1 MALVGAVL
9 RVIVARQ
16 SIFADEL
23 STYWIS
29 AQHGLTGVVSLLYG
43 TAPIKHAEITP
54 PLYFVAAWFTTRFG
68 HSILLLR
75 LPSLIAGELSIPLIY
90 LLGIRTVGRRA
101 ALVAAALTTVS
112 PFMIYYSTEAR
123 AYAVM
128 MLLVMGSTL
137 AMLVAVDSRRNRW
150 WVLYAVCSCAA
161 VYTHLTSVF
170 VLAAQFFWLWWAH
183 PDARRRA
190 VIANVGA
197 VAGLLP
203 WTAGFIRDY
212 TSPTLKILSLL
223 SPFDLHAIP
232 IILGHWAIGYP
243 YANYDAGIVHLPGP
257 VALGLL
263 ALATLAAV
271 LALGARLAGRRAQ
284 PGARGTRLPRP
295 VVLALVLLLATPVAE
310 GVISIFSSHIFG
322 VRNLAASWPGLAL
335 CFAALLTVPGPRLR
349 LAVVAM
355 GLSAFAI
362 GAALMLSPTY
372 SRPNYQAA
380 ADVVNGA
387 HPVVRVVIDETGE
400 ISPGP
405 LTPVDVEL
413 SRRVALFRAGAPAER
428 DHPFN
433 FGDPIAPLSGAV
445 SAAVAAA
452 HGGPVAVVSTALP
465 SGAVIATRRQAGTP
479 TFPAPYRLISTH
491 VYAGIAP
498 VAIRIYAERSR
509 SS

>member
-1 MALVGAVL
+1 MAAVGAVL
-9 RVIVARQ
+9 RLIVARQ

-29 AQHGLTGVVSLLYG
+29 AQHGLHGVVSLLYG
-43 TAPIKHAEITP
+43 TAAIKHAEITP
-54 PLYFVAAWFTTRFG
+54 PLYFVAAWFTTQFG

-90 LLGIRTVGRRA
+90 MLGVRTVGRRA
-101 ALVAAALTTVS
+101 ALVAAALATVS

-161 VYTHLTSVF
+161 VYTHLTCVF

-183 PDARRRA
+183 PEARRPA
-190 VIANVGA
+190 VIANLGA

-243 YANYDAGIVHLPGP
+243 YANYDAAVAHLPGP

-263 ALATLAAV
+263 ALATLAAL
-271 LALGARLAGRRAQ
+271 LAVGARLVDRRARPGP
-284 PGARGTRLPRP
+284 PGAQLDRRL
-295 VVLALVLLLATPVAE
+295 VLALVLLLATPVAE
-310 GVISIFSSHIFG
+310 AVISTFSSHIFG

-335 CFAALLTVPGPRLR
+335 CCAALLTAPGPRLR
-349 LAVVAM
+349 LAVIGMAV
-355 GLSAFAI
+355 SAFAI
-362 GAALMLSPTY
+362 GAVLMLSPTY

-380 ADVVNGA
+380 ADLVA
-387 HPVVRVVIDETGE
+387 RARPAVRVIIDETGE

-405 LTPVDVEL
+405 LTPLDVEL
-413 SRRVALFRAGAPAER
+413 SRHVALFRAGAPAER
-428 DHPFN
+428 DHPYN

-445 SAAVAAA
+445 SGAVAAA
-452 HGGPVAVVSTALP
+452 HGGPVAVVSTVLP
-465 SGAVIATRRQAGTP
+465 SGAVIATRRQAATP
-479 TFPAPYRLISTH
+479 VFPAPYRLISTR

-498 VAIRIYAERSR
+498 VAVRIYAERSR
-509 SS
+509 SA